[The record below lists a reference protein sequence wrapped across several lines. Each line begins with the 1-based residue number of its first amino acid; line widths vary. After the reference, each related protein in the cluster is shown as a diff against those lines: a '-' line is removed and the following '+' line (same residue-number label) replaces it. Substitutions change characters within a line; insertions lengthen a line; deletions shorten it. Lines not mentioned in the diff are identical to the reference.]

1 MLASTFLILQIAGA
15 QTPAAPGQSFDGR
28 SRPAVGIPRLGSPSP
43 AVTIDGSL
51 TEPEWS
57 EAARLTGF
65 HQYQPVDGIPADE
78 RTETRVFYSHD
89 AIYFGII
96 AFAKN
101 PASIRATIADRDNL
115 NNEDRVT
122 IYLDTFNDRRRA
134 YFFVVNPLGA
144 QGDGVRTEGA
154 ASAGNIFG
162 GNVDANPDFRFE
174 SKGQLTDS
182 GYVVEVRIPFKSL
195 RFPSGEPQTWGI
207 NIVRNSKSSGFED
220 TWTNARRATASFLSE
235 SGSLTGISKIERGIT
250 TEVQPFV
257 TARWDGART
266 STSEFEREDVNPD
279 AGVNLKVA
287 FPTIT
292 LDATVKPDF
301 SQVESDAGLVTVNE
315 RFALFF
321 AEKRPFFLE
330 GIELFN
336 TPNQLVYTRQIGSPV
351 AGAKVTGKFGP
362 VSLAYLSA
370 VDDTP
375 CPTILDDVGEPSQD
389 CDKALFNVARLRRDF
404 GGNSTV
410 ALTLTDRRAG
420 DTTNTVVAA
429 DVRYVFGRM
438 YYFESQIG
446 GSHTKDPRIFG
457 TSEARVAPVW
467 KAELD
472 RTGRLWGF
480 NYNLNALGDEF
491 VSRSGFVPRTG
502 IISMRAFNR
511 FSYYG
516 KPGAR
521 VENVTM
527 FFGPSR
533 IWLYDSFALSD
544 AYEGEE
550 SVSAM
555 FRLRGGWNMSFNGAR
570 NFFSFDPQDYQ
581 GLTIEGPDGLQPYLP
596 PDDQLSGLFRFS
608 GTVTTPTYRQFNGTV
623 TVARNQVPIFAE
635 GSEGR
640 ETRATGSLTLRP
652 TVSVRAEASL
662 QLSQIDRA
670 FDDSEYARAIIPR
683 FKVEYQPTRALFFR
697 VVSQYQSQRTSG
709 LRTPT
714 GEQIF
719 RANGAPV
726 IGGEFGT
733 LQTDWLVSYEPTPG
747 TVAFFGYGDTRD
759 GLNDDGTSSSK
770 LSDLER
776 RSDGFFVKVAYQWR
790 R

>member
-1 MLASTFLILQIAGA
+1 MLAMTFLLLQMASAQSAG
-15 QTPAAPGQSFDGR
+15 TPGPSYPGSG
-28 SRPAVGIPRLGSPSP
+28 RPAVGIPRLAP

-51 TEPEWS
+51 AEPEWS
-57 EAARLTGF
+57 QAARLTGF
-65 HQYQPVDGIPADE
+65 HQYQPIDGRPADE
-78 RTETRVFYSHD
+78 RTETRVFYSQD
-89 AIYFGII
+89 AIYFGIV
-96 AFAKN
+96 ANAKN
-101 PASIRATIADRDNL
+101 PASIRATIADRDKL
-115 NNEDRVT
+115 GNEDRVT
-122 IYLDTFNDRRRA
+122 IYLDTFHDRRRA
-134 YFFVVNPLGA
+134 YFFVINPLGA
-144 QGDGVRTEGA
+144 QADGVRTEGA
-154 ASAGNIFG
+154 SSAGSMFG
-162 GNVDANPDFRFE
+162 GNIDFNPDFRFE

-182 GYVVEVRIPFKSL
+182 GYVIEVRIPFKSL
-195 RFPSGEPQTWGI
+195 RFPASEPQTWGI
-207 NIVRNSKSSGFED
+207 NVVRNNQATGFED

-235 SGSLTGISKIERGIT
+235 AGTLTGISKIERGIT

-257 TARWDGART
+257 TAQWNGART
-266 STSEFEREDVNPD
+266 GVGRFERDDVNPD

-336 TPNQLVYTRQIGSPV
+336 TPNQLVYTRQIASPIG
-351 AGAKVTGKFGP
+351 GAKVTGKFGA
-362 VSLAYLSA
+362 VSVAYLSA
-370 VDDTP
+370 LDDTS
-375 CPTILDDVGEPSQD
+375 CPTIIGAAGGFGTD
-389 CDKALFNVARLRRDF
+389 CDPALFNVARLRRDF

-410 ALTLTDRRAG
+410 AMTLTDRRAG
-420 DTTNTVVAA
+420 DTTNTVAAA
-429 DVRYVFGRM
+429 DLRYVFGRM
-438 YYFESQIG
+438 YFFETQVG
-446 GSHTKDPRIFG
+446 GSHTKDPGIFG
-457 TSEARVAPVW
+457 TTKARVAPVW

-502 IISMRAFNR
+502 IISLRAFNR

-521 VENVTM
+521 IESVTA

-533 IWLYDSFALSD
+533 IWLYDRFALPD
-544 AYEGEE
+544 AYEGQE
-550 SVSAM
+550 SISAM
-555 FRLRGGWNMSFNGAR
+555 FRLRGGWNLSLNGAR
-570 NFFSFDPQDYQ
+570 NFFTFDPRQYQ
-581 GLTIEGPDGLQPYLP
+581 SLAIVGPDRLQPYVP
-596 PDDQLSGLFRFS
+596 PDDQLSGLLTLS

-640 ETRATGSLTLRP
+640 ELRATGSLTLRP
-652 TVSVRAEASL
+652 TVSVRAEGSL

-670 FDDSEYARAIIPR
+670 FDDSEYARAVIPR

-719 RANGAPV
+719 RSTGAPV
-726 IGGEFGT
+726 TGGEFGT

-759 GLNDDGTSSSK
+759 GFNDDGTSSSR

>member
-1 MLASTFLILQIAGA
+1 MLVTTFFLLQMASAQSAG
-15 QTPAAPGQSFDGR
+15 PNGPSYDGS
-28 SRPAVGIPRLGSPSP
+28 SRPAVGIPRLTP

-51 TEPEWS
+51 SEPEWTQ
-57 EAARLTGF
+57 AARLTGF
-65 HQYQPVDGIPADE
+65 HQYQPVDGIPSDE

-89 AIYFGII
+89 AIYFGVV
-96 AFAKN
+96 ASAKN
-101 PASIRATIADRDNL
+101 PASIRATIADRDKLGND
-115 NNEDRVT
+115 DRVT
-122 IYLDTFNDRRRA
+122 IYLDTFHDRRRA
-134 YFFVVNPLGA
+134 YFFVVNPLGSQA
-144 QGDGVRTEGA
+144 DGVRTEGA
-154 ASAGNIFG
+154 ASAGSMFG
-162 GNVDANPDFRFE
+162 GNIDYNPDFRFE
-174 SKGQLTDS
+174 SKGRLTDS

-195 RFPSGEPQTWGI
+195 RFPASEPQTWGI
-207 NIVRNSKSSGFED
+207 NVVRNNQATGFED

-235 SGSLTGISKIERGIT
+235 AGTLTGIAKIERGIT
-250 TEVQPFV
+250 TELQPFI
-257 TARWDGART
+257 TAQWNGART
-266 STSEFEREDVNPD
+266 GVNGDFEREDVNPD

-292 LDATVKPDF
+292 LDGTVKPDF

-336 TPNQLVYTRQIGSPV
+336 TPNQLVYTRQIASPV
-351 AGAKVTGKFGP
+351 AGAKVTGKFGT
-362 VSLAYLSA
+362 VSVAYLSA
-370 VDDTP
+370 LDDSR
-375 CPTILDDVGEPSQD
+375 CPTSLGPAGPFRPD
-389 CDKALFNVARLRRDF
+389 CDKALFNVTRLRRDL
-404 GGNSTV
+404 GGNSTM
-410 ALTLTDRRAG
+410 ALTVTDRRAG
-420 DTTNTVVAA
+420 DTTNTVAAA
-429 DVRYVFGRM
+429 DLRYVFGRM
-438 YYFESQIG
+438 YYFETQVG
-446 GSHTKDPRIFG
+446 GSYTKDAAIFG
-457 TSEARVAPVW
+457 TSKARTAPVW

-480 NYNLNALGDEF
+480 NYTLNALGDEF

-502 IISMRAFNR
+502 IINMHAFNR

-527 FFGPSR
+527 FFGPTR
-533 IWLYDSFALSD
+533 IWLYDHFALAD

-570 NFFSFDPQDYQ
+570 NFFSFDPRQYR
-581 GLTIEGPDGLQPYLP
+581 GLAITGPDGLEPYLP
-596 PDDQLSGLFRFS
+596 PDDQLAGLIRFS

-640 ETRATGSLTLRP
+640 ELRATGSVTLRP
-652 TVSVRAEASL
+652 TVSVRAEGSL
-662 QLSQIDRA
+662 QLSKIDRA
-670 FDDSEYARAIIPR
+670 FDGSEYARAVIPR
-683 FKVEYQPTRALFFR
+683 FKLEYQPTRALFFR

-719 RANGAPV
+719 RATGEAV
-726 IGGEFGT
+726 TGGEVGT

-747 TVAFFGYGDTRD
+747 TVAFFGYGDMRD
-759 GLNDDGTSSSK
+759 GINEDGTSSLR